1 MWVMKKMSFYEN
13 LFVDIVLILFPI
25 FIYLLYVAYSNNI
38 EKSKNEFFF
47 DFINLSSFYILYRYK
62 IYFEDSIYLLF
73 LNIPLILS
81 YLKKRNITSLIL
93 SLLLI
98 LYTNYIYG
106 FSIFWLFI
114 EYIIYFTIY
123 CFFYI
128 KKKDYENYLFLFLFI
143 KGFILSFEAFYILP
157 STLNNYVIII
167 RVFLILL
174 LFYAITSLVVTL
186 LKKGEEILS
195 LNQVLKELE
204 QSKRIGSS
212 LFRITHEIKNP
223 LAVCK
228 GYLDM
233 MDYKDGEKVKKYN
246 NIIKEEIERSL
257 SIVDDFSDYTKIKIN
272 LDIMDINMLL
282 EDTTSSMKS
291 LLLTKNIQ
299 LKNNIKDDEK
309 YIYGDYNRLKQVFV
323 NVIKNSIEAINDNNG
338 IIEINEKELINNII
352 ITIKDN
358 GCGMD
363 KETLEKCGETFF
375 TTKPHGTGLGV
386 GLSKE
391 IIKLHNGKIEY
402 ESKKNIGTKV
412 TITLQKAKI

>member
-1 MWVMKKMSFYEN
+1 MSFYEN
-13 LFVDIVLILFPI
+13 LFVDVVLILFPI

-38 EKSKNEFFF
+38 EKSKNELFF
-47 DFINLSSFYILYRYK
+47 DFINLSAFYLLYRYK
-62 IYFEDSIYLLF
+62 MYFEDSIYLLF

-81 YLKKRNITSLIL
+81 YLKKRNISSLIL
-93 SLLLI
+93 SILLI
-98 LYTNYIYG
+98 VYTNYIYD
-106 FSIFWLFI
+106 FPIFLLFI
-114 EYIIYFTIY
+114 EYVIYFIIYYYIY
-123 CFFYI
+123 Y
-128 KKKDYENYLFLFLFI
+128 KKKLYDSFLFLFLFI
-143 KGFILSFEAFYILP
+143 KGLILSFEAFYILP
-157 STLNNYVIII
+157 SDLSNYVIVV

-174 LFYAITSLVVTL
+174 LFYSITSLVVTL

-233 MDYKDGEKVKKYN
+233 MDYKDEEKVKKYN
-246 NIIKEEIERSL
+246 SVIKEEIERSL
-257 SIVDDFSDYTKIKIN
+257 SIVDDFSDYTKIKVN

-282 EDTTSSMKS
+282 EDTTSSIKS
-291 LLLTKNIQ
+291 LLMKKNIQ
-299 LKNNIKDDEK
+299 LKLNIKDDEI
-309 YIYGDYNRLKQVFV
+309 YINGDYNRLKQVFV
-323 NVIKNSIEAINDNNG
+323 NVIKNSAEAINHEKG
-338 IIEINEKELINNII
+338 IIEIREKETLNNII
-352 ITIKDN
+352 ITINDN

-375 TTKPHGTGLGV
+375 TTKSHGTGLGV

-391 IIKLHNGKIEY
+391 IIKLHSGKIEY
-402 ESKKNIGTKV
+402 DSKKDIGTKV
-412 TITLQKAKI
+412 TITLQKVKI